1 MTWELAVGLVVAA
14 LGVVAAV
21 LEARGK
27 ARLGRMLHAMIRG
40 AEKGSLRA
48 GTREVKRAIC
58 EEAIKAGVQEYLRPE
73 GERETGEETKTHP
86 ERDR

>member
-1 MTWELAVGLVVAA
+1 
-14 LGVVAAV
+14 
-21 LEARGK
+21 
-27 ARLGRMLHAMIRG
+27 MIRG

-58 EEAIKAGVQEYLRPE
+58 EEAIKAGVEEYLRSE
-73 GERETGEETKTHP
+73 VERETGEETKTHP